1 MSKFIKSVVR
11 GSAWLIAANIL
22 TKTLNI
28 LLAFVLIRGLDV
40 ETYGFLMTIWGGA
53 ALLAGGLDLGMSQSL
68 VRDGARDHSIIH
80 SLVQH
85 IIRIRVPLTVVMLVA
100 MIIGGEYFVEYS
112 LEPHYMSRTMLIALA
127 AFIPIVDNWHF
138 PFAFLCHI
146 FNEFK
151 TVAIYRCLYFIAVLL
166 AVAAFVFLFHSVEL
180 VVSAYAVV
188 TVISIFIFCKY
199 ASRLIPSED
208 QREVTFKF
216 AIKQGMPFFAINML
230 ALFYMRIELLLLGA
244 MLGSFESGVYCAQ
257 YQIIVLFFMVPALVH
272 MTLMPSLYKRSKE
285 TEFLRKVFSIA
296 SRYLNLYAL
305 LVIPLIIYLAEELMG
320 FVGGDELRAE
330 ADGLRYLALML
341 LSLYAT
347 ISLNFLN
354 VLDLLGKRIAFESI
368 GIVLLVGIG
377 IFVIPIYGI
386 EGLALVASVAYG
398 VTGVL
403 AFVSLVRY
411 GVVDVPQF
419 FVDVFRI
426 LPAVILGALVF
437 FIGPD
442 MKWVNA
448 MLYVA
453 ITLTIL
459 CLTRFWNQTD
469 FRILKQ
475 VMDLRKI
482 SSEKVSDESV
492 S

>member
-68 VRDGARDHSIIH
+68 VRDGARNHRIIQ

-85 IIRIRVPLTVVMLVA
+85 IIRIRVPLTVVMLAA
-100 MIIGGEYFVEYS
+100 MIIGGEHFVDYS
-112 LEPHYMSRTMLIALA
+112 LEPHYMSRTLLIAFA

-151 TVAIYRCLYFIAVLL
+151 TVAIYRCLYFIAVLA
-166 AVAAFVFLFHSVEL
+166 AVAACVFLFKSVEL
-180 VVSAYAVV
+180 VVLAYALV
-188 TVISIFIFCKY
+188 TVMAIFMFCKY
-199 ASRLIPSED
+199 ASRLIPTES
-208 QREVTFKF
+208 QTEVTFKF

-230 ALFYMRIELLLLGA
+230 ALFYMRLELLMLGS
-244 MLGSFESGVYCAQ
+244 MMGSFESGVYCAQ

-285 TEFLRKVFSIA
+285 TDFLRKVFSIA

-305 LVIPLIIYLAEELMG
+305 LVIPLIIYMAEELMG

-354 VLDLLGKRIAFESI
+354 VLDFLGKRIAFESI
-368 GIVLLVGIG
+368 GIVVLVVGGI
-377 IFVIPIYGI
+377 IVIPQYGI
-386 EGLALVASVAYG
+386 EGLALVASGAYG
-398 VTGVL
+398 LTGIL
-403 AFVSLVRY
+403 AIVNLNRY
-411 GVVDVPQF
+411 GVVDVPLF
-419 FVDVFRI
+419 FKDIGRI
-426 LPAVILGALVF
+426 IPAIGLSSIIFVV
-437 FIGPD
+437 GPD

-448 MLYVA
+448 CLYIA
-453 ITLTIL
+453 ISLIVL
-459 CLTRFWNQTD
+459 FVTRFWNQTD
-469 FRILKQ
+469 ARILRQ
-475 VMDLRKI
+475 VMELRRI
-482 SSEKVSDESV
+482 APEKVAD
-492 S
+492 